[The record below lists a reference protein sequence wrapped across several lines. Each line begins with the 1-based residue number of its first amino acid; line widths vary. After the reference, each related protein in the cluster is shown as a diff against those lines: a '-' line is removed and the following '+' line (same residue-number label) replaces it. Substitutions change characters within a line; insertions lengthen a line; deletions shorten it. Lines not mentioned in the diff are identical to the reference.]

1 MLNLFH
7 LVLFARGIYAI
18 LWFYVAPV
26 IPTML
31 REFGVA
37 PADAGL
43 LPAAFIVGA
52 AAAQLPAS
60 YLGARYGHDRVA
72 GVGMVIFGASSMLMS
87 AAPSWEWA
95 LGFRA
100 LGGVGAGHFFLHSR
114 RRLSRPAAQ
123 CRGVGVGVVQ
133 RLF

>member
-1 MLNLFH
+1 
-7 LVLFARGIYAI
+7 V
-18 LWFYVAPV
+18 FYVAPM
-26 IPTML
+26 ILTML

-37 PADAGL
+37 PSAAGL

-72 GVGMVIFGASSMLMS
+72 GIGIVIFGASSILMS
-87 AAPSWEWA
+87 AAPRREWA

-100 LGGVGAGHFFLHSR
+100 LAGLGLDFS
-114 RRLSRPAAQ
+114 SPQPAPS
-123 CRGVGVGVVQ
+123 
-133 RLF
+133 

>member
-1 MLNLFH
+1 
-7 LVLFARGIYAI
+7 
-18 LWFYVAPV
+18 
-26 IPTML
+26 ML

-37 PADAGL
+37 PSAAGL

-72 GVGMVIFGASSMLMS
+72 GIGMAIFGASSVLMS
-87 AAPSWEWA
+87 AAPRWEWA

-100 LGGVGAGHFFLHSR
+100 LGGVGALLHSR
-114 RRLSRPAAQ
+114 RRLSRPA
-123 CRGVGVGVVQ
+123 VH
-133 RLF
+133 RLLAGDLRWEFLGS